1 MVQDSILLPI
11 LLIEHGG
18 YSNMYMDSIKYN
30 EITQVNRA
38 SRKAYEQ
45 IQSEGIKDVYYL
57 SREDLNI
64 PSGGW
69 VDYVHPSDFGMQ
81 QQAAAV
87 ERKVRE
93 ILHIPLGSLT
103 TTIPVTQHREPNMY
117 EWQIRHRTFLEQV
130 RNHPPKAVIL
140 RNSITHYWGGELEH
154 RNKNGREAWEKLMR
168 PAGFQNLGCGWDRIE
183 NVLWRVYHG
192 ELDGYKAGKVVLMIG
207 TNNCGLN
214 SDRDIV
220 EGLRFLLSAIR
231 QRQPEASVKVIGI
244 LPRRN

>member
-1 MVQDSILLPI
+1 
-11 LLIEHGG
+11 
-18 YSNMYMDSIKYN
+18 MYMDSIKYN

-103 TTIPVTQHREPNMY
+103 TTIPSPNAGNRTCMNGRLVTALFWSRY
-117 EWQIRHRTFLEQV
+117 ATIR
-130 RNHPPKAVIL
+130 PKAVIL
-140 RNSITHYWGGELEH
+140 GNSDHPLLGWRTRTPQQERTRPGE
-154 RNKNGREAWEKLMR
+154 KVMR

-183 NVLWRVYHG
+183 MCFGVYTTKRTGRLQSRKSRLDDRHEQLWPEQRQ
-192 ELDGYKAGKVVLMIG
+192 GYRRRSPLPPFRHPSATTGSLRQ
-207 TNNCGLN
+207 
-214 SDRDIV
+214 SDRHPSPAV
-220 EGLRFLLSAIR
+220 IR
-231 QRQPEASVKVIGI
+231 NNG
-244 LPRRN
+244 